1 MEVWVWRAMLC
12 AFWALAAAISAG
24 AEEAFVVDSAASSLR
39 ISVGRAG
46 LFSFAGHEHEVLA
59 TAIEGRIV
67 ANPEEAARSWVELR
81 FETSGLKVEGKGEPA
96 GDAPKVQ
103 AKLAGPEVLNVAR
116 FPEVTFRS
124 TAVEAR
130 QAPDGS
136 WNLRVT
142 GDVTIK
148 GVSRSLVLPLRV
160 QMAEGV
166 LTATGQTVLKQR
178 EFGITPVSVAGVVKV
193 KNELALDYKIVARV
207 AP

>member
-1 MEVWVWRAMLC
+1 MEVWVRRATLC
-12 AFWALAAAISAG
+12 ALWVLAANPAG
-24 AEEAFVVDSAASSLR
+24 AQETFVVDAAASSFR
-39 ISVGRAG
+39 ISVGKAG
-46 LFSFAGHEHEVLA
+46 LFSFAGHAHEVLA

-67 ANPEEAARSWVELR
+67 ANREEAARSSVNLR
-81 FETSGLKVEGKGEPA
+81 FGTSGLKVGGQGEPA
-96 GDAPKVQ
+96 EDVPKVQ
-103 AKLAGPEVLNVAR
+103 AKLAGPEVLNAVQ

-130 QAPDGS
+130 QSPDGS

-160 QMAEGV
+160 QLAEGV

-193 KNELALDYKIVARV
+193 KNELGLDYKIVARA

>member
-1 MEVWVWRAMLC
+1 MEVWVRRATLC
-12 AFWALAAAISAG
+12 ALWAWAANPAG
-24 AEEAFVVDSAASSLR
+24 AEEAFVVDAAASSFR
-39 ISVGRAG
+39 ISVGKSG
-46 LFSFAGHEHEVLA
+46 LFSFAGHEHQVLA

-67 ANPEEAARSWVELR
+67 VNREEAARSSVNLR
-81 FETSGLKVEGKGEPA
+81 FETSGLKVEGQGEPA
-96 GDAPKVQ
+96 EDVPKVQ
-103 AKLAGPEVLNVAR
+103 AKLASPEVLNVVQ

-130 QAPDGS
+130 QSPDGS

-148 GVSRSLVLPLRV
+148 GASRSLVLPLRV
-160 QMAEGV
+160 QLAEGV

-178 EFGITPVSVAGVVKV
+178 EFGITPVSVGGVVKV
-193 KNELALDYKIVARV
+193 RNELGLDYKIVARV